1 MESAMNDVMKSEN
14 AMNDILKSVEV
25 RGRLERLIRLTEE
38 KRQHYLGVF
47 EKEDRKERNHP
58 LNRIRPVENACKA
71 DRLNQLL
78 RILYNDG
85 IDGYANT
92 DDQLFDWLWD
102 YVR

>member
-47 EKEDRKERNHP
+47 EREDRKERNYP
-58 LNRIRPVENACKA
+58 LNRIRPMENACKA
-71 DRLNQLL
+71 DRLKQLL
-78 RILYNDG
+78 VILYNDG
-85 IDGYANT
+85 IEGYSNT
-92 DDQLFDWLWD
+92 DEQILEWLYD
-102 YVR
+102 YVK